1 MTARDGCDGCSIGQL
16 MGGLVSLTIA
26 LLLSA
31 CATTPDP
38 DLSEQNQLQLLD
50 GGKPL
55 STIYVDTAQCSSS
68 AVILRSDFDRAS
80 DVMCDGFNREMHRAA
95 QRLGLKVVT
104 VAKGQFVQG
113 AQQRSDLAPN
123 ALPAAPAEEYRIV
136 VAHWTYFE
144 QSRTGGRGTTGS
156 FGVRAYVYRNQDN
169 AFLQK
174 TRYDNSHTG
183 YLNDMAGAG
192 RNAAR
197 QLVADLF
204 ERRDAAK

>member
-1 MTARDGCDGCSIGQL
+1 MKLVGRDGHYCGPLAAIIASVLIG
-16 MGGLVSLTIA
+16 IF
-26 LLLSA
+26 LSA

-38 DLSEQNQLQLLD
+38 DLSDESHFQLLD
-50 GGKPL
+50 DGKPL

-68 AVILRSDFDRAS
+68 AVILHSDFDRAS

-104 VAKGQFVQG
+104 VAKGQFVRG
-113 AQQRSDLAPN
+113 EQQRSDLAPS
-123 ALPAAPAEEYRIV
+123 ALPAEPADEYRIV

-144 QSRTGGRGTTGS
+144 QSRTGGRATTGS

-169 AFLQK
+169 VFLQK
-174 TRYDNSHTG
+174 TRYENSKSG
-183 YLNDMAGAG
+183 YLSGMEEAG
-192 RNAAR
+192 RKTAR

-204 ERRDAAK
+204 ERKDTTK